1 VFLINKYSVDTNSY
15 RDLFKSIETSNFS
28 KNSIDL
34 NKPEKSRFSL
44 DSKPNNSDINNKNNF
59 FIQKENHKSKKESNA
74 KANETISPEER
85 LDE

>member
-1 VFLINKYSVDTNSY
+1 
-15 RDLFKSIETSNFS
+15 
-28 KNSIDL
+28 L

-44 DSKPNNSDINNKNNF
+44 DSNPNNSDINNKNNF

-74 KANETISPEER
+74 KAHETISPEER